1 MLKHDIG
8 WEREVS
14 DDAAGLKVPLRITEG
29 TRGVSFQLFKFPH
42 GLSEQEPT
50 EEACRQCTYL
60 LGPADDASPALISDV
75 SQQTPPRAD
84 IARKHDGQGMC
95 SRLTFIFQL
104 LDSPMQ
110 LPMAFPP
117 GCAKLGLGLG
127 NTVPQASDF
136 IIRHVFHEERGN
148 VSADHLRSP
157 RWDSNYLLP
166 SYDEGGRDF
175 LPVTARRVECA
186 VSPSPRILLG
196 TFQSNIVNAGVKLH
210 HWAGVKA
217 HQ

>member
-29 TRGVSFQLFKFPH
+29 TRGISYQLFKFPL
-42 GLSEQEPT
+42 GLSEQEAT
-50 EEACRQCTYL
+50 KKACGQCTYL
-60 LGPADDASPALISDV
+60 LGPADDASPALISKV
-75 SQQTPPRAD
+75 SQQMPPRAD
-84 IARKHDGQGMC
+84 LARKHDGQGMR

-104 LDSPMQ
+104 LDLSMQ
-110 LPMAFPP
+110 LPMAFPS
-117 GCAKLGLGLG
+117 GCVKLCLGLG

-136 IIRHVFHEERGN
+136 VIRHVFHEERGN

-166 SYDEGGRDF
+166 SYYEGAESS
-175 LPVTARRVECA
+175 LEIARQLARVIVKCCGSGGDDQA
-186 VSPSPRILLG
+186 ASLG
-196 TFQSNIVNAGVKLH
+196 WLSVD
-210 HWAGVKA
+210 
-217 HQ
+217 